1 MGDFCARIEYPNPVM
16 RFDDSQLMYRTPM
29 LRMYSDQLL
38 KAFQTSKNNFYSIV
52 EGTGVYGESLKMLK
66 NGEEAFQ
73 IAILDELTEEE
84 TYELIDSQFEI
95 KLIKEQK
102 HQLWRIS
109 GGNQNLLNQLSQA
122 LQDKKMNL
130 DSIESEVK
138 SNAINR
144 LTSKLLNY
152 KLDEPGQD
160 TSFRT
165 KMIHVDYPE
174 LRAVI
179 YFLFNLASEPSS
191 SKKIPIEDA
200 SSNIILQELCMDKIL
215 FYNPTTETIKFD
227 KKFMPDL
234 LKQCEPWSLAE
245 GAGNKYKNKLAYERV
260 LQESLE
266 ADN

>member
-1 MGDFCARIEYPNPVM
+1 M
-16 RFDDSQLMYRTPM
+16 RFDDAQLMYRTPI
-29 LRMYSDQLL
+29 LSMYSNQLL
-38 KAFQTSKNNFYSIV
+38 KALQASKNNFYSII

-95 KLIKEQK
+95 KLNKEQK

-109 GGNQNLLNQLSQA
+109 GGNQGLLYQLSQA
-122 LQDKKMNL
+122 LQDSKINL

-138 SNAINR
+138 LNAINS
-144 LTSKLLNY
+144 LSSKLLNY

-174 LRAVI
+174 LRAAM
-179 YFLFNLASEPSS
+179 YFLFNLASEASN

-200 SSNIILQELCMDKIL
+200 SSNIILKELCMDKIL
-215 FYNPTTETIKFD
+215 FYNPITETIKFD
-227 KKFMPDL
+227 KKFLPDL
-234 LKQCEPWSLAE
+234 LKQCELWSLTE
-245 GAGNKYKNKLAYERV
+245 GAANKYKNKLAYERV

-266 ADN
+266 ANY